1 MSLDALPHFRAGRAE
16 DAPALWVLRTRCVRE
31 LCRSHYPPE
40 LIARWSAS
48 PAPPRYAALIEQGG
62 CVVAD
67 DAHGRLLG
75 YGILVLQ
82 DNEVDA
88 LFVAPEQAGKGL
100 GQAVLE
106 RLLALADPQR
116 DVLLS
121 ASLNAVAFYQRAGFL
136 DEGEQAYPHPSG
148 ITLAAR
154 RMRRPA
160 MSSALR

>member
-1 MSLDALPHFRAGRAE
+1 MSVEALPRFRGGRAD
-16 DAPALWVLRTRCVRE
+16 DAPALWALRTRCVRE
-31 LCRSHYPPE
+31 LCRSHYPDAM
-40 LIARWSAS
+40 IARWSAS
-48 PAPPRYAALIEQGG
+48 PPPPRYAGLIAEGG

-67 DAHGRLLG
+67 DAQGRLLG

-100 GQAVLE
+100 GQAVLQQ
-106 RLLALADPQR
+106 LLTLTDPQR

-121 ASLNAVAFYQRAGFL
+121 ASLNAVAFYRRAGFL
-136 DEGEQAYPHPSG
+136 DEGEQAYLHPSG

-160 MSSALR
+160 ASALR

>member
-1 MSLDALPHFRAGRAE
+1 MSLDALPHFRGGRPE
-16 DAPALWVLRTRCVRE
+16 DAPALWELRTRCVRE

-40 LIARWSAS
+40 VITRWAAS
-48 PAPPRYAALIEQGG
+48 PPPPRYPGLIAEGG

-106 RLLALADPQR
+106 RLLALADPRR

-160 MSSALR
+160 ASALR

>member
-1 MSLDALPHFRAGRAE
+1 MSGETLPRFRGGRAD
-16 DAPALWVLRTRCVRE
+16 DAPALWDLRTRCVRE
-31 LCRSHYPPE
+31 LCRSHYPAE
-40 LIARWSAS
+40 VIARWAAS
-48 PAPPRYAALIEQGG
+48 PPPPRYGGLIAEGG

-100 GQAVLE
+100 GQVVLQ

-136 DEGEQAYPHPSG
+136 DEGAQAYPHPSG

-160 MSSALR
+160 MSARR

>member
-1 MSLDALPHFRAGRAE
+1 MSVEALPRFRGGRAD
-16 DAPALWVLRTRCVRE
+16 DAPALWALRTRCVRE
-31 LCRSHYPPE
+31 LCRSHYPDAV
-40 LIARWSAS
+40 IARWSAS
-48 PAPPRYAALIEQGG
+48 PPPPRYPGLIAEGG

-67 DAHGRLLG
+67 DVQGRLLG

-100 GQAVLE
+100 GQAVLQ

-121 ASLNAVAFYQRAGFL
+121 ASLNAVAFYRRAGFL
-136 DEGEQAYPHPSG
+136 DEGEQAYLHPSG
-148 ITLAAR
+148 ITLEAR

-160 MSSALR
+160 ASALR

>member
-1 MSLDALPHFRAGRAE
+1 VSVEALPRFRGGRAD
-16 DAPALWVLRTRCVRE
+16 DAPALWALRTRCVRE
-31 LCRSHYPPE
+31 LCRSHYPDAV
-40 LIARWSAS
+40 IARWSAS
-48 PAPPRYAALIEQGG
+48 PPPPRYPGLIAEGG

-67 DAHGRLLG
+67 DAQGRLLG

-100 GQAVLE
+100 GQAVLQ

-121 ASLNAVAFYQRAGFL
+121 ASLNAVAFYRRAGFL
-136 DEGEQAYPHPSG
+136 DEGEQAYLHPSG

-160 MSSALR
+160 ASALR